1 MFRGHYEHAIDDKGR
16 VAIPARFREAL
27 SGLQDERLVIT
38 KFRLAGRRCLDVYP
52 LSTWRELEAK
62 IVSKNRFDPRLQRF
76 KNFYVSG
83 AHECGID
90 AQGRVLVPPLLRD
103 YGGLR
108 REVMF
113 TGDIDMFRLW
123 DKQTWQQ
130 AFSEDEQA
138 VLDDPELLANLD
150 L

>member
-38 KFRLAGRRCLDVYP
+38 KFRLGGRRCLDVYP

-83 AHECGID
+83 AHECVID
-90 AQGRVLVPPLLRD
+90 GQGRVLVPPLLRD

-138 VLDDPELLANLD
+138 VLDDPDLLGNLD

>member
-38 KFRLAGRRCLDVYP
+38 KFRLTGRRCLDLYP

-123 DKQTWQQ
+123 DKTAWQE
-130 AFSEDEQA
+130 AFGEDEQR
-138 VLDDPELLANLD
+138 VLDDPSFLSELD

>member
-62 IVSKNRFDPRLQRF
+62 IVSKNRFDTRLQRF

-83 AHECGID
+83 AHQCAMD
-90 AQGRVLVPPLLRD
+90 APARVPVPPLRRD
-103 YGGLR
+103 CGGLR

-138 VLDDPELLANLD
+138 VLDDPDLLGNLD

>member
-138 VLDDPELLANLD
+138 VLDDPELLGSLD

>member
-38 KFRLAGRRCLDVYP
+38 KFRLGGRRCLDVYP
-52 LSTWRELEAK
+52 LSTWRQLEEK

-83 AHECGID
+83 AHECVID
-90 AQGRVLVPPLLRD
+90 GQGRALVPPLLRD

-130 AFSEDEQA
+130 SFSEDEQA
-138 VLDDPELLANLD
+138 VLDDPELLGNLD

>member
-52 LSTWRELEAK
+52 LSTWRELEVK
-62 IVSKNRFDPRLQRF
+62 IISKNRFDPRLQRF

-83 AHECGID
+83 AHECAID

-138 VLDDPELLANLD
+138 VLDDPELLGSLD

>member
-138 VLDDPELLANLD
+138 VLDDPELLGNLD

>member
-38 KFRLAGRRCLDVYP
+38 KFRLTGRRCLDLYP

-83 AHECGID
+83 AHECAID

-113 TGDIDMFRLW
+113 TGDIDMFRMW

-138 VLDDPELLANLD
+138 VLDDPELLGSLD

>member
-113 TGDIDMFRLW
+113 TGDIDMFRIW

>member
-52 LSTWRELEAK
+52 LSTWRELEVK
-62 IVSKNRFDPRLQRF
+62 IISKNRFDPRLQRF

-83 AHECGID
+83 AHECAID

-138 VLDDPELLANLD
+138 VLDDPELLGNLD

>member
-38 KFRLAGRRCLDVYP
+38 KFRLTGRRCLDLYP

-138 VLDDPELLANLD
+138 VLDDPELLGSLD

>member
-83 AHECGID
+83 AHECAID
-90 AQGRVLVPPLLRD
+90 AQGRVLVPQLLRE

-113 TGDIDMFRLW
+113 TGDIDMFRIW

-138 VLDDPELLANLD
+138 VLDDPELLGNLD

>member
-90 AQGRVLVPPLLRD
+90 AQGRVLVPTLLRD

-113 TGDIDMFRLW
+113 TGDIDMFRIW

-138 VLDDPELLANLD
+138 VLDDPELLGNLD